1 MLPWRE
7 NERLIKALYER
18 VQQLEGE
25 LNHFRG
31 EFNKLALITELKNEL
46 VNRVFTDLKPILSK
60 ELSESIADAVQKKL
74 TNSRQGLV

>member
-1 MLPWRE
+1 M
-7 NERLIKALYER
+7 
-18 VQQLEGE
+18 
-25 LNHFRG
+25 
-31 EFNKLALITELKNEL
+31 ALITELKNEL